1 MKKSERL
8 LELLQ
13 ALRRRRHPVAGKV
26 LAEEMG
32 VTLRTL
38 YRDVDALRAL
48 GAAISGEAGIGYQL
62 DKGFFMPPMMLN
74 AEEVEAL
81 VLGLR
86 MVIYGPDRDM
96 AAVAQDVRAKI
107 ADSMPDDMRD
117 LMDGVGL
124 FALPNYSEV
133 QGSAHL
139 STIRTAIRNETEL
152 KLDYVDRNDQAT
164 TRTVWPISLG
174 YIGNRQMLQAW
185 CTLRGDFRSF
195 WIDRMKGASASD
207 KRYPKPRRTLAYEW
221 RQKTGMGDLQ

>member
-13 ALRRRRHPVAGKV
+13 ALRRRRRPVAGKV

-38 YRDVDALRAL
+38 YRDIDALRAL

-86 MVIYGPDRDM
+86 LLIYGPDRDM
-96 AAVAQDVRAKI
+96 AGVAQNVRAKI
-107 ADSMPDDMRD
+107 ADSMPEDMRD

-124 FALPNYSEV
+124 FALPNYAEV
-133 QGSAHL
+133 EGSAHL
-139 STIRTAIRNETEL
+139 STIRAAIRNECEL
-152 KLDYVDRNDQAT
+152 KLGYVDRNDSET
-164 TRTVWPISLG
+164 ERTVWPISLG

-195 WIDRMKGASASD
+195 WIDRMKRVEGTE
-207 KRYPKPRRTLAYEW
+207 KRYPKPRRTLAHDW
-221 RQKTGMGDLQ
+221 RQQTGMGNLT